1 MRQIIDAHCHIYPDK
16 IAEKAARAI
25 GAFYHIPM
33 HYDGRMETMLREGAA
48 AGIGRYLVFSVAT
61 KPTQTVSIN
70 DYIVE
75 TVARHEGQMLGLGT
89 IHPDNTEPGVHV
101 EFMLAHGLRGVKL
114 HPDIQGVALDDPRC
128 MRIFEACEGRL
139 PVLLHTGDR
148 RFDYSNP
155 NRLLPVLERF
165 PHLTVIG
172 AHFGGYSVWQDATE
186 MLAGHENL
194 YVDCSSSLFAMS
206 PEEGRRLVRAWGADR
221 VLFGTDYPMW
231 NPTEEVARVEALGLT
246 EEENEQVFHRNA
258 EKLFGFESHF
268 GA

>member
-16 IAEKAARAI
+16 IAEKAANAI
-25 GAFYHIPM
+25 GAFYHIPAR
-33 HYDGRMETMLREGAA
+33 HDGKLDTLLRCGAA
-48 AGIGRYLVFSVAT
+48 AGIDRYLVFSVAT

-101 EFMLAHGLRGVKL
+101 EYMLAHGLRGVKL

-139 PVLLHTGDR
+139 PVLLHTGDK

-172 AHFGGYSVWQDATE
+172 AHFGGYSLWQCATE
-186 MLAGHENL
+186 ALAGRENL

-206 PEEGRRLVRAWGADR
+206 PEEGRHLVRAWGADH
-221 VLFGTDYPMW
+221 VLFGTDFPMW
-231 NPTEEVARVEALGLT
+231 TPADEVARVEALGLT
-246 EEENEQVFHRNA
+246 EEENERVFHKNA
-258 EKLFGFESHF
+258 EKLFGFEKREST
-268 GA
+268 